1 MGAGRRV
8 VVAKGAAEG
17 VGGMGAMTA
26 ETAEREE
33 GRGEVVVWVHCQA
46 GAAAVRAA
54 AVRVAARAVAGVGKR
69 VATLAAAMAS
79 ARVAVLEMCRTAKE
93 KNNKTAAAASAWL
106 SAFYGFTSPHT
117 GQFLG

>member
-1 MGAGRRV
+1 M
-8 VVAKGAAEG
+8 
-17 VGGMGAMTA
+17 
-26 ETAEREE
+26 
-33 GRGEVVVWVHCQA
+33 
-46 GAAAVRAA
+46 
-54 AVRVAARAVAGVGKR
+54 
-69 VATLAAAMAS
+69 ATLAAAMAAS